1 MKRFHT
7 RGRGRSA
14 RIEKPFSH
22 LTVIVRERAEEERA

>member
-14 RIEKPFSH
+14 RIEKPFAH
-22 LTVIVRERAEEERA
+22 LSVVVRERAEA